1 MAYRNW
7 SPISSNLPTFNNAGD
22 LAVNAAINLGQTFA
36 NTGKGISDLMSET
49 AARDALQYLAA
60 SYNPNNPQSINQVLP
75 LALAANS
82 NLSSNMLGYLSNDY
96 RVAINK
102 QLDLD
107 NLALEKERVKAAQNA
122 VDAAQANA
130 DINGLQR
137 ANRVLASLNARRDA
151 RSYGDRNALLD
162 SQSLRA
168 ARAADIAAKR
178 AAQDD
183 LINTRKIS
191 GIAASIGE
199 ALTNI
204 VPRDIDLNSIEGK
217 EAVYSALEQLTKNVD
232 NIKGITPEDAIKAKI
247 GGLEYFKQLQ
257 SIGAAPNKDFANQG
271 NLTASF
277 RNPTTLEEEPFSWN
291 YDLSSLLEIPTAPSN
306 KVIYDFSDP
315 SEEDSTPLTKAN
327 NVITQSTNSNTSE
340 DPNDIPLTRD
350 ERDKIAANLEEK
362 LIPSFLAIDPQMQ
375 VYNSNLQEKIAKLR
389 SSEPITKNSLAGT
402 TNNSTQPKVE
412 KQPNKEEKALNNV
425 LSLDT
430 RTKDSLQELRE
441 AFKDNNV
448 SSSGNLKRKQSLNKY
463 RQLQQSID
471 NGVNTYINSRYSL
484 NTDKTHASKAPLM
497 FSAVLDE
504 MLGISPNRF
513 PAEILSIKDD
523 KGNSL
528 TQEQIQ
534 GIPEDDLFDMYA
546 NNRDWTTAERHT
558 AKQEYAKAKEEFLL
572 SLDTGR
578 NTTDSLK
585 NAGLLALALV
595 ADANEFNSGITSFLG
610 DDEDYQSGLVPDM
623 AKRMANDIRNK
634 DTSEIFKLRSKQR
647 QQAAILNSIDEAAK
661 SLDITNNVLKNIQK
675 KVNRE
680 GYASPIDV
688 QKVIKLKQQQGLYQQ
703 AGYDAANALVQQYIK
718 K

>member
-60 SYNPNNPQSINQVLP
+60 SYDPNNPQSINQALP
-75 LALAANS
+75 LALAANP

-122 VDAAQANA
+122 VDVAQANA
-130 DINGLQR
+130 DINGLQK

-183 LINTRKIS
+183 LINTRKVS

-204 VPRDIDLNSIEGK
+204 VPRDIDLDSIEGK
-217 EAVYSALEQLTKNVD
+217 EAVYSALEQLTKNVG
-232 NIKGITPEDAIKAKI
+232 NIKGITPEDAIRAKI

-291 YDLSSLLEIPTAPSN
+291 YDLSSLLEVPTAPSN
-306 KVIYDFSDP
+306 KAIYDFTDP
-315 SEEDSTPLTKAN
+315 SEEDSTPLTKAD
-327 NVITQSTNSNTSE
+327 NVITQSTDTTPK

-350 ERDKIAANLEEK
+350 ERDKIAASLEEK

-389 SSEPITKNSLAGT
+389 SNEPITKNSLAGT

-610 DDEDYQSGLVPDM
+610 DDEDYQSGLVPEM

-661 SLDITNNVLKNIQK
+661 SLDITNKVLKNIQK

>member
-60 SYNPNNPQSINQVLP
+60 SYDPNNPQSINQALP
-75 LALAANS
+75 LALASNP

-96 RVAINK
+96 RGAINK

-183 LINTRKIS
+183 LINNKKIS

-217 EAVYSALEQLTKNVD
+217 EAVYNALEQLTKNVG

-257 SIGAAPNKDFANQG
+257 SIGAAPNKDFANRG

-277 RNPTTLEEEPFSWN
+277 RNPTTLEEVPFSWK
-291 YDLSSLLEIPTAPSN
+291 YDLSSLLEEPTAPSN
-306 KVIYDFSDP
+306 KVIYDFTDP
-315 SEEDSTPLTKAN
+315 SDEDDTSLTKADD
-327 NVITQSTNSNTSE
+327 VITQNTDSNTSK
-340 DPNDIPLTRD
+340 DPNDIPLTRE
-350 ERDKIAANLEEK
+350 ERDRIAAKLEK
-362 LIPSFLAIDPQMQ
+362 DLIPSLLATDPQMQ
-375 VYNSNLQEKIAKLR
+375 AYNINLQEKIAKLR
-389 SSEPITKNSLAGT
+389 SNEPITKNSLSGN
-402 TNNSTQPKVE
+402 TNTSTQPKVE
-412 KQPNKEEKALNNV
+412 KKPNKEEKALNTA

-430 RTKDSLQELRE
+430 RTKDALQELRE
-441 AFKDNNV
+441 SFKDNNLN
-448 SSSGNLKRKQSLNKY
+448 SSSKLKKQQSLNKY

-471 NGVNTYINSRYSL
+471 SSVNTYINSRYSL
-484 NTDKTHASKAPLM
+484 NTDKTHASKAPLV

-504 MLGISPNRF
+504 MLGISPNMF
-513 PAEILSIKDD
+513 PAEILGIKDD

-558 AKQEYAKAKEEFLL
+558 AKQEYAKAKEEILL

-578 NTTDSLK
+578 NTVDSLK

-610 DDEDYQSGLVPDM
+610 DNEDYQSGLVPGM

-647 QQAAILNSIDEAAK
+647 QQAAILNSMDEAAK
-661 SLDITNNVLKNIQK
+661 SLDITTNVLKNIQK

-688 QKVIKLKQQQGLYQQ
+688 QRVIKLKQQQELYQQ

>member
-168 ARAADIAAKR
+168 ARTADIAAKR